1 MLKETLEA
9 KGVTV
14 EAVEVTVQSHEFERN
29 LSDSQSRRGGN
40 NSSESSKRK
49 NIGGIELDE
58 DVTTDTPE
66 EKLARAMMAA
76 NGNA

>member
-1 MLKETLEA
+1 M
-9 KGVTV
+9 
-14 EAVEVTVQSHEFERN
+14 
-29 LSDSQSRRGGN
+29 
-40 NSSESSKRK
+40 
-49 NIGGIELDE
+49 GGIELDE